1 MFSRNDVVKENE
13 FILKY
18 MMVLRYGKGLTD
30 FDQHVEEIVIED
42 YSDLMMG
49 GFVRD
54 SKQLRLLSL

>member
-1 MFSRNDVVKENE
+1 MIWEGFDR
-13 FILKY
+13 
-18 MMVLRYGKGLTD
+18 

-54 SKQLRLLSL
+54 SKQLRLLSLYLIEARRNIMGS